1 MSGGAAERAPT
12 ADPPPPTRGP
22 LGVLTRVVGAVNRFV
37 LVLGMVA
44 LLAAA
49 GILSAAVFLRY
60 YLHQPTD
67 WQDEMAVFLLAGT
80 TFLCSGYVQ
89 ERRAHIGIEA
99 LAGLLPEGVN
109 VVRRHFVDL
118 ASLVFCA
125 FFTWKT
131 LALFLEAYYE
141 GQTTSS
147 AWAPPLAIPYGL
159 MASGMLLLSAQLL
172 LQVLVGLLGARGRA
186 ARTAPRIRQ

>member
-1 MSGGAAERAPT
+1 MSGGT
-12 ADPPPPTRGP
+12 ADAGAGPPALRGALGLLTRG
-22 LGVLTRVVGAVNRFV
+22 VGALNRCM
-37 LVLGMVA
+37 LALGMLA

-67 WQDEMAVFLLAGT
+67 WQDEIAVFLLAGT
-80 TFLCSGYVQ
+80 TFLCSGHVQ

-99 LAGLLPEGVN
+99 LTGLLPEGVDRL
-109 VVRRHFVDL
+109 RRHFVDL
-118 ASLVFCA
+118 ASLAFCA

-131 LALFLEAYYE
+131 LALFLEAYNE

-159 MASGMLLLSAQLL
+159 MAAGMLLLSVQLL
-172 LQVLVGLLGARGRA
+172 LQVLVGLSGAQGRRA
-186 ARTAPRIRQ
+186 APPAR